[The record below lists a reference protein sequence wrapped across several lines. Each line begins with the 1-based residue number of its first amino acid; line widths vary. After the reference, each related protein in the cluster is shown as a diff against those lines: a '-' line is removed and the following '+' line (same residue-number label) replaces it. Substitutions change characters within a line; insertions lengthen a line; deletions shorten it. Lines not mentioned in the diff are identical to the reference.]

1 MRRLGARAES
11 IAAPQQ
17 LWPALHLVSCL
28 GEDEV
33 VFFRPLDA
41 PVPIGL
47 PLTLAVRR
55 YALVYR
61 NKEINPRDFGPV
73 ASTNKTRNCET
84 GQPFAS
90 LIMTFIISFLCLY
103 FLHLFFP
110 KGIVLLSGGASSLLM
125 RRIALV
131 QLRARA
137 VATTF
142 SSKDSEI
149 VASGPMQN

>member
-1 MRRLGARAES
+1 
-11 IAAPQQ
+11 
-17 LWPALHLVSCL
+17 
-28 GEDEV
+28 
-33 VFFRPLDA
+33 
-41 PVPIGL
+41 
-47 PLTLAVRR
+47 
-55 YALVYR
+55 
-61 NKEINPRDFGPV
+61 
-73 ASTNKTRNCET
+73 
-84 GQPFAS
+84 
-90 LIMTFIISFLCLY
+90 MTFIISFLCLY

-142 SSKDSEI
+142 LSKDSEI